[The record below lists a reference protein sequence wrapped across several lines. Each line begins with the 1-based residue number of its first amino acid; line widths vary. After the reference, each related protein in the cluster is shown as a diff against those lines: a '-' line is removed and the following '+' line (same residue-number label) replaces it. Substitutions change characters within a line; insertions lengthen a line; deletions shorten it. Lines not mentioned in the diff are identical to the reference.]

1 MNLRSSLACTSSDIA
16 RWGLRSVLKRQGGV
30 LPGRIAMKIDPELLS
45 DLAGLVDRSVV
56 ITGTNGKTTTSNL
69 IADAVA
75 ASGATVVCNRAGNNM
90 EPGVVGALLEAR
102 GGLKH
107 TSSGKRVGVFECDE
121 LYTVRVLPKLKPT
134 YFVLLNLFR
143 DQLDRYGEI
152 DHTQDA
158 DNNAYLQRR
167 RPAVRLDCRA
177 RSQREYCLWHRRR
190 HQHRVRPY

>member
-102 GGLKH
+102 SGLKPVAASAWAFLSAMSFTPYASCPSSSRR
-107 TSSGKRVGVFECDE
+107 TSCCSTCSA
-121 LYTVRVLPKLKPT
+121 T
-134 YFVLLNLFR
+134 
-143 DQLDRYGEI
+143 
-152 DHTQDA
+152 
-158 DNNAYLQRR
+158 
-167 RPAVRLDCRA
+167 
-177 RSQREYCLWHRRR
+177 S
-190 HQHRVRPY
+190 